1 MPEYAKP
8 MARLIEEL
16 KRLPGIGTKSAQRVA
31 FHLLKADDGDAERL
45 AAAIRDLKQSLRL
58 CEMCNNV
65 TDVSPCSYCSDPAR
79 SSRQVCVVEEP
90 ANIVPIEKS
99 GQFQG
104 QYHVLHGALSPLQG
118 IGPDQIRISNLL
130 ERIQSG
136 AVEEV
141 ILATNATVEGEATA
155 VYLSKLLKPLGV
167 TVTRIAM
174 GIPVGGDLEYLDS
187 VTIGRALQG
196 RKEM

>member
-8 MARLIEEL
+8 MSRLIEEL
-16 KRLPGIGTKSAQRVA
+16 KRLPGIGTKSAQRIA
-31 FHLLKADDGDAERL
+31 FHLLKAEDGEAEQL

-58 CEMCNNV
+58 CELCNNV
-65 TDVSPCSYCSDPAR
+65 TDISPCSYCSDPAR

-90 ANIVPIEKS
+90 ANIVPVEKS

-118 IGPDQIRISNLL
+118 IGPDQLRIANLL

-141 ILATNATVEGEATA
+141 ILATNATVEGEVTA

>member
-45 AAAIRDLKQSLRL
+45 ADAIRDLKQSLRL
-58 CEMCNNV
+58 CELCNNV
-65 TDVSPCSYCSDPAR
+65 TDVSPCSYCSDPVR

-90 ANIVPIEKS
+90 ANIVPVEKS

-118 IGPDQIRISNLL
+118 IGPDQLRISNLL
-130 ERIQSG
+130 ERIQSS

-187 VTIGRALQG
+187 VTIGRSLQG

>member
-58 CEMCNNV
+58 CELCNNV
-65 TDVSPCSYCSDPAR
+65 TDVSPCSYCSDSMR

-90 ANIVPIEKS
+90 ANIVPVEKS

-118 IGPDQIRISNLL
+118 IGPDQLRISNLL

-155 VYLSKLLKPLGV
+155 VYLSKLLKPRGV
-167 TVTRIAM
+167 SVTRIAM

-196 RKEM
+196 RNEM

>member
-45 AAAIRDLKQSLRL
+45 ADAIRDLKQSLRL
-58 CEMCNNV
+58 CELCNNV
-65 TDVSPCSYCSDPAR
+65 TDVSPCSYCSDSMR

-90 ANIVPIEKS
+90 TNIVPIEKS

-118 IGPDQIRISNLL
+118 IGPDQLRIANLL
-130 ERIQSG
+130 ERIQSS

-187 VTIGRALQG
+187 VTIGRSLQG

>member
-45 AAAIRDLKQSLRL
+45 ADAIRDLKQSLRL
-58 CEMCNNV
+58 CELCNNV

-90 ANIVPIEKS
+90 ANIVPVEKS

-118 IGPDQIRISNLL
+118 IGPDQLRISNLL
-130 ERIQSG
+130 ERIQSS

-187 VTIGRALQG
+187 VTIGRSLQG

>member
-58 CEMCNNV
+58 CELCNNV
-65 TDVSPCSYCSDPAR
+65 TDVSPCSYCSDPVR

-90 ANIVPIEKS
+90 ANIVPVEKS

-118 IGPDQIRISNLL
+118 IGPDQLRIANLL

-167 TVTRIAM
+167 SVTRIAM